1 MQTLTALDLNA
12 AQQQLAAGQLVLLDV
27 REACEFA
34 REHIAGARL
43 MPMSSLATQ
52 LQAAALPRDNP
63 VVLYCATGNRSLT
76 AMRKL
81 AAAGYSNVAHV
92 EGGLAAWKTCGLP
105 LVKDRS
111 APVSLMRQVQIV
123 AGSLVAAGSVLGAL
137 ASPWFLL
144 LPGMVG
150 ADLILA
156 GMSGS
161 CLMTQLLAQLPYN
174 RPPSYVAP
182 PPSAA

>member
-1 MQTLTALDLNA
+1 LTALDLNA
-12 AQQQLAAGQLVLLDV
+12 VQQQLAAGRLVLLDV

-63 VVLYCATGNRSLT
+63 VVVCCATGNRSLT

-81 AAAGYSNVAHV
+81 AAAGYTNIAHV
-92 EGGLAAWKTCGLP
+92 DGGLAAWKACGLP
-105 LVKDRS
+105 LVEDCS
-111 APVSLMRQVQIV
+111 APINLIRQVQIV
-123 AGSLVAAGSVLGAL
+123 AGLLVVAGTGLGVV

-150 ADLILA
+150 ADLIFA
-156 GMSGS
+156 GASGS
-161 CLMTQLLAQLPYN
+161 CLMAQLLARLPHN
-174 RPPSYVAP
+174 KSPSYVAP
-182 PPSAA
+182 SGTA